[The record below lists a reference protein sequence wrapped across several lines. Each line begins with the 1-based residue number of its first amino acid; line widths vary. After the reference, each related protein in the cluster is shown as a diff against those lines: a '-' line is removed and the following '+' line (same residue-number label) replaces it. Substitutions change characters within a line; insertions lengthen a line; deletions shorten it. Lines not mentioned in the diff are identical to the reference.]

1 MIEGDSKR
9 RGLGRGLEAL
19 LGGDSY
25 TEPANREKERNAAG
39 QRDGAGILRLP
50 IGDIRPGK
58 FQPRRNF
65 DEGELEALAASIG
78 EKGVLQPILVRP
90 HPKEAGNWELIA
102 GERRWLA
109 AQRARLNEIPA
120 VVHDLSDRETLEA
133 SIVENVQRQDLTP
146 LEEAEGYKRLIDEF
160 AYSQEELSRIVGK
173 SRSHVANTL
182 RLLNLTGEARK
193 LVDSGALSAGHG
205 RAILATANPD
215 ALAAKI
221 VRDGLSVRQAERLA
235 QAGTIGK
242 SGRRSGQVA
251 ASTEKDADT
260 LALERD
266 LEGRLGLK
274 VTIDHTGAGGQVT
287 IRYGSLEQ
295 LDDLLARLLEKS

>member
-1 MIEGDSKR
+1 M
-9 RGLGRGLEAL
+9 
-19 LGGDSY
+19 
-25 TEPANREKERNAAG
+25 
-39 QRDGAGILRLP
+39 
-50 IGDIRPGK
+50 
-58 FQPRRNF
+58 
-65 DEGELEALAASIG
+65 
-78 EKGVLQPILVRP
+78 
-90 HPKEAGNWELIA
+90 
-102 GERRWLA
+102 
-109 AQRARLNEIPA
+109 
-120 VVHDLSDRETLEA
+120 
-133 SIVENVQRQDLTP
+133 TP

-205 RAILATANPD
+205 RAILATVNPD

-235 QAGTIGK
+235 QAGAAGK

-251 ASTEKDADT
+251 ASSEKDADT

-266 LEGRLGLK
+266 LESRLGLK
-274 VTIDHTGAGGQVT
+274 VTIDHTGTGGQVT